1 MSSTEYAE
9 LKRIDELLQCG
20 ICYEYMDTSV
30 ITSCSHS
37 YCSLCIRKYLHYK
50 TQCPICSE
58 ETYEKDLR
66 KNKLLDE
73 IIIHYLNFKEKH
85 DKKSHDEKLL
95 TAKND
100 NSEIVCSTS
109 NFECKKEQDDLNAIE
124 VSHKSCDSPTLAA
137 GNTTPRGRKDYQQD
151 VSTPSTSTDLRIPS
165 MFTPKSRKGFL
176 KEDRQVVTCP
186 VCKVEVPQ
194 CNINRHLDDCLKR
207 ENTKDQPKKSEP
219 KRKPLPKLVL
229 SLMKDSVIRKRLK
242 ESGLSSQGDRKTLE
256 SRLQKYTVLYNA
268 ECDKTHPRPVPELI
282 KQCEEEENLEK
293 KVQKLSNRLNVNRNT
308 DHNVIEQQ
316 RKKYLATNKDSFD
329 QLIARVKHDD
339 SSQKVSVRR
348 NILNK
353 ENSDISHNDRV
364 TENDSTIKDAQKTDF
379 LLLNSANYIEDSD
392 SNISC
397 PLQTCVSDNPMDFLT
412 VELASSSNDSIDQC
426 ASNHD
431 ISNHLNKTSPDLFNS
446 TINTENIEIEKPS
459 ESILTREEIT
469 FDNRS
474 RQCNV
479 LENKMDIDNKRSVSE
494 LTEIETENG
503 EQTKLFKKRKSDT
516 MYSSD
521 KCVAYS
527 EPRDRWQKELHN
539 EDIDSITE
547 DIEHI
552 DEDSDSDIDIQEDY
566 ERLKHEQ
573 LNKAMEYASGS
584 TKFEKENM
592 KALDKDLTTWT
603 SRKRER
609 EMAFVLSDEENIAD
623 RTINARKSPRLGL
636 SEVKGF
642 NNENFGETA
651 RDEEKSQS
659 EKEQSQVIRT
669 NNIRN
674 FARKSVR
681 LRNKMSNEEKK
692 IKRKLTT

>member
-316 RKKYLATNKDSFD
+316 RKKY
-329 QLIARVKHDD
+329 Q
-339 SSQKVSVRR
+339 
-348 NILNK
+348 
-353 ENSDISHNDRV
+353 
-364 TENDSTIKDAQKTDF
+364 NDSTIKDAQKTDF